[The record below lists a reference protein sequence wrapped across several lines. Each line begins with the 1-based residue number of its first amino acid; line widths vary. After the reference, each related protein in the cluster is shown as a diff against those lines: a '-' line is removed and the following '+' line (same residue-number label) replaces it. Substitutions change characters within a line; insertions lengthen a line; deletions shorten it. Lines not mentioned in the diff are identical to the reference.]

1 MKQILT
7 LGILVWAL
15 AARKK
20 RLCRGPQNSSC
31 LRWCRQAVLLV
42 LLAAICVRAAD
53 TPTVTVKGYVLDS
66 ACAFTKGL
74 SKPISKQCA
83 TSCANAGSQLV
94 ILADD
99 GTIYWP
105 IADATPSS
113 GQNPRLLPFA
123 GDKVTASGK
132 VYQRGGSK
140 AIVIEKIEAQASQK

>member
-1 MKQILT
+1 MKFT
-7 LGILVWAL
+7 AVAS
-15 AARKK
+15 K
-20 RLCRGPQNSSC
+20 
-31 LRWCRQAVLLV
+31 AVLIV
-42 LLAAICVRAAD
+42 LLAAAICLDAAD
-53 TPTVTVKGYVLDS
+53 TPSVTVKGYVLDS

-94 ILADD
+94 LLADD

-105 IADATPSS
+105 IADTTPSS

-123 GDKVTASGK
+123 ADKVVVTGK

-140 AIVIEKIEAQASQK
+140 AIVIEKIEAQASQQ